1 MNPDTP
7 QISWPSSFEIAL
19 STNDPGLNITELIF
33 FDKEAKKLRIQ
44 IFYSILGLEPS
55 KAIDIIIDENEKQIA
70 LKTDVDCKKTEF
82 KQSLSAISLFFSLWN
97 AFTDYEGTENGLHKF
112 KVSHLGNHE
121 SSPKFYFMFN
131 EKKELQKVKLE

>member
-1 MNPDTP
+1 
-7 QISWPSSFEIAL
+7 L
-19 STNDPGLNITELIF
+19 STNDPGLNITELIY

-97 AFTDYEGTENGLHKF
+97 AFTDYEGTDNGLHKF

-121 SSPKFYFMFN
+121 SSPKFFFLFN